1 MTLVRI
7 TARQFTLGLL
17 LSVWVFSGL
26 FGASAFAQ
34 QPPAAD
40 PVGVNL
46 APVIID
52 GKKLLR
58 VRGLSSYPATRRASE
73 IRQRIIDLAN
83 DPSFDPALL
92 VVSNEDPV
100 RSIVMADDLEVL
112 NVFDED
118 AALENVQRELL
129 AVVYRDVIAEA
140 ILQYRTDRSVN
151 RLINNSLLAL
161 TATVVFVFLLWAITR
176 LFRWLVEW
184 SERDVRR
191 SVQDLATRTFHL
203 LHPGQL
209 WSLVAGL
216 LRFLRLVAYLAVIYF
231 YLNAV
236 LGLYPWTRPA
246 ARMLF
251 RFVIDPLE
259 SLWLGFVAA
268 LPNLIFLV
276 VLWIVTS
283 YLLKFL
289 RALFQSIER
298 GRIRLESFEAE
309 WAMPTYKIARI
320 LVIAFAIVVAY
331 PYIPGSDS
339 LAFKG
344 VTVFVGILLSLGSS
358 SLIANLLAGLSMTYR
373 GAFRVG
379 DRVKVGETVGVV
391 EELKVMTT
399 RVRTPKNEIVI
410 IPNSNILNTDVINYS
425 HLAKTEGLLLHTS
438 VSIGYDT
445 PWRQVEAMLIQAAD
459 RTERLN
465 KEPPPFVLQ
474 TSMGDFS
481 VEYQINAYC
490 SDVSNLLQI
499 YSDLHA
505 HIQDVFN
512 EYGVQ
517 IMSPAYI
524 ADPETAKLVPP
535 EQWHKDPAPKPE

>member
-1 MTLVRI
+1 MTLARI
-7 TARQFTLGLL
+7 TARQFMLGLL
-17 LSVWVFSGL
+17 FSVWVFAGL
-26 FGASAFAQ
+26 LGASAFAQ

-40 PVGVNL
+40 PIGVNL

-52 GKKLLR
+52 GKKLFR
-58 VRGLSSYPATRRASE
+58 VRGISSYPATRRASE

-83 DPSFDPALL
+83 DESFDPALL
-92 VVSNEDPV
+92 TVSNEDPI
-100 RSIVMADDLEVL
+100 RSVVMAGDLEL
-112 NVFDED
+112 LSVFDED
-118 AALENVQRELL
+118 ASLENVQRELL
-129 AVVYRDVIAEA
+129 AVVNRDVIAEA
-140 ILQYRTDRSVN
+140 ILQYRSDRSVN

-161 TATVVFVFLLWAITR
+161 TATAVFIFLLWAVTR
-176 LFRWLVEW
+176 LFRWLVQW
-184 SERDVRR
+184 TERDVRR
-191 SVQDLATRTFHL
+191 SVQDLATKTFHL
-203 LHPGQL
+203 FHPRQL
-209 WSLVAGL
+209 WTLVAGL
-216 LRFLRLVAYLAVIYF
+216 LRFLRLVAYLALVYF

-289 RALFQSIER
+289 RALFLSIER

-320 LVIAFAIVVAY
+320 LVIAFAVVVAY

-379 DRVKVGETVGVV
+379 DRVRVGETVGLV

-425 HLAKTEGLLLHTS
+425 QLAKTEGLLLHTT
-438 VSIGYDT
+438 VGIGYDT
-445 PWRQVEAMLIQAAD
+445 PWRQVEAMLIKAAG
-459 RTERLN
+459 RTEGLN
-465 KEPPPFVLQ
+465 TEPPPFVLQ

-490 SDVSNLLQI
+490 SEVSNLQQI

-517 IMSPAYI
+517 IMSPAYV

-535 EQWHKDPAPKPE
+535 EQWHKDPAFKPE